1 MERSHEQKEDGMD
14 EKAEEGTEEEEEV
27 DGECWGEEDGY
38 QVITT
43 DKGGSEKM
51 SRVDVA
57 VSTTCSTLAEAV
69 DRALETRN
77 FHLVYDLIEVAKTW
91 LHLVLVT

>member
-1 MERSHEQKEDGMD
+1 MD
-14 EKAEEGTEEEEEV
+14 EQEEEGTEEEEE

-38 QVITT
+38 LVITT

-51 SRVDVA
+51 SRVDLA
-57 VSTTCSTLAEAV
+57 VSTTSSTLAEAV

-77 FHLVYDLIEVAKTW
+77 FHVVYDLIEVAGSGGW
-91 LHLVLVT
+91 LDLVLVT